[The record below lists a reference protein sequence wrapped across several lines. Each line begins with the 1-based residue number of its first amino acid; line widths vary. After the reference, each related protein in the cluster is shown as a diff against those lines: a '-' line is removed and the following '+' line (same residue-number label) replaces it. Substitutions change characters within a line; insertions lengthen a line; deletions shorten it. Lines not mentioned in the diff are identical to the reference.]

1 MLSSSQQCF
10 LSIGAILGFLGVA
23 GGAFG
28 AHFLKQ
34 RLAPDTLAIFEVGI
48 RYQMYHVLALLF
60 TVWLLGATQ
69 GNWATWAAY
78 AFIAGIVVFSGSLY
92 LLVFTRVKMWG
103 AVTPIGGLL
112 LLLGWAFIAVSAF
125 AQKN

>member
-10 LSIGAILGFLGVA
+10 LSIGAIFGFLGVA

-34 RLAPDTLAIFEVGI
+34 RLAPDALAIFEVGI

-69 GNWATWAAY
+69 GDWAAWAAY

-92 LLVFTRVKMWG
+92 LLVFTGVKMWG

-112 LLLGWAFIAVSAF
+112 LLLGWVFMAVSAF
-125 AQKN
+125 AQKA

>member
-10 LSIGAILGFLGVA
+10 LSIGALLGFLGVA

-34 RLAPDTLAIFEVGI
+34 RLAAESLAIFEVGI
-48 RYQMYHVLALLF
+48 RYQMYHVLALLL
-60 TVWLLGATQ
+60 TVWLIGATR
-69 GNWATWAAY
+69 GSWANFAAY
-78 AFIAGIVVFSGSLY
+78 CFIAGIIIFSGSLY
-92 LLVFTRVKMWG
+92 ALVFTGVKMWG

-112 LLLGWAFIAVSAF
+112 LLMGWFFLGMSAF
-125 AQKN
+125 AQKT